1 MDSVTVQGT
10 AIPRLG
16 LGTAG
21 MTGTE
26 CRRAVLAG
34 LDYGYRHIDTAQ
46 MYDNEDAIG
55 KALTRTSV
63 SRDDMFL
70 VTKILRENLG
80 YDSLLQSFEASL
92 DRLQTNY
99 VDLLLIHAPSRT
111 VPIEESIGAMNELQ
125 HEGLVKH
132 IGVSNFSIEELEDA
146 IAASES
152 PIVTNQIEYNPF
164 HEQPDRLAFCLA
176 NDIALTAYSPLA
188 RGKVVE
194 NETLKSIGARYDKS
208 AAQVALRW
216 LLQQEKV
223 VVIPKAA
230 DEDHLEENLAVFD
243 FALTNDE
250 MEAIFD
256 LQGGLVDRVR
266 SLIGL

>member
-21 MTGTE
+21 MTGAE
-26 CRRAVLAG
+26 CRDAVVAG
-34 LDYGYRHIDTAQ
+34 LEYGYRHIDTAQ
-46 MYDNEDAIG
+46 MYDNEEAIG
-55 KALTRTSV
+55 KALARTDV
-63 SRDDMFL
+63 ARDEIFL
-70 VTKILRENLG
+70 VTKILRRNLD
-80 YDSLLQSFEASL
+80 YDAVLQSFEASL
-92 DRLQTNY
+92 DRLQTEY

-125 HEGLVKH
+125 HEGLVSH
-132 IGVSNFSIEELEDA
+132 IGVSNFTIDELEAA
-146 IAASES
+146 IAASET

-164 HEQPDRLAFCLA
+164 HDQSDRLAYCLA

-188 RGKVVE
+188 RGKVVD
-194 NETLKSIGARYDKS
+194 NETLTSIGARYDKS
-208 AAQVALRW
+208 PAQVALRW

-223 VVIPKAA
+223 VAIPKAA
-230 DEDHLEENLAVFD
+230 DVAHLEENLAVFD
-243 FALTNDE
+243 FALADDE

-256 LQGGLVDRVR
+256 LQGGLVERVR